1 MGEIAKILEIID
13 SKVDEGV
20 GPRGAWTKSKV
31 KLDNSTTAYLFNP
44 VSVGDVLESY
54 ENNGYT
60 NWRKAK
66 EGAYGEQVKP
76 ATQSSPV
83 ASNEVLELLRDN
95 NKMLKQLTGEV
106 DVEGNDLPEP
116 DFGG

>member
-1 MGEIAKILEIID
+1 MGEIAKVVSIED
-13 SKVDEGV
+13 ANVKEGMGKKGKWVQAKVN
-20 GPRGAWTKSKV
+20 
-31 KLDNSTTAYLFNP
+31 LDNSKTAYVFQP
-44 VSVGDVLESY
+44 IEVGDVLESY
-54 ENNGYT
+54 ENQGYT